1 MKEAEILERETRHL
15 DEPEGWRTIHLYKQ
29 GKFLRAYN
37 YSAFLLNRKS
47 PAEIKAT
54 NAPTKTGAKV
64 FAGFPEESAGK
75 FLAIE
80 GIQQIPDTEGN
91 LSVVIPLTAFREN
104 ETVDALRTDCGNWM
118 KCVPTPSKEPK
129 TDSPTGT
136 ILSVVTEI
144 VHYPVEQ
151 KSLLDNNAFLI
162 NIRQKLIKL
171 I

>member
-1 MKEAEILERETRHL
+1 MKEAEILEKESRHL
-15 DEPEGWRTIHLYKQ
+15 ETPDGYKTLYLYKQ
-29 GKFLRAYN
+29 GRFLRAYN
-37 YSAFLLNRKS
+37 YSAFLLNRYS

-54 NAPTKTGAKV
+54 NAPTKQGLKV
-64 FAGFPEESAGK
+64 FAGFPEDSMEK
-75 FLAIE
+75 FLKIDDSQRE
-80 GIQQIPDTEGN
+80 SDFEGN
-91 LSVVIPLTAFREN
+91 LRVILPDNIFKEN
-104 ETVDALRTDCGNWM
+104 ETPDTLKTDSENWLM
-118 KCVPTPSKEPK
+118 CVPSPSKK
-129 TDSPTGT
+129 SKIDSPTGT